1 MYSYEKQTIKKKR
14 QFIKNDWAKSTVSKK
29 CLYKKKTKKKRNLFI
44 KNSIVI

>member
-1 MYSYEKQTIKKKR
+1 MKNKQSKKKR
-14 QFIKNDWAKSTVSKK
+14 QFIKNDTNDWAKSTVSKK